1 METTALFRIQ
11 GHFDMP
17 AALSLREQTC
27 EAHSAELVID
37 FSHADRIDDSTLGLL
52 TVNLV
57 LLARRGYAVDL
68 RGLREHQV
76 RLLAHFGIAV
86 DEAGHVRITREG

>member
-1 METTALFRIQ
+1 METTALFRIE
-11 GHFDMP
+11 GHFDVP
-17 AALSLREQTC
+17 AALQLRERTV
-27 EAHSAELVID
+27 EAESPALILD
-37 FSHADRIDDSTLGLL
+37 FSHAQQIDDATLALL

-76 RLLAHFGIAV
+76 RLLRHFGVALDGAGRVCISA
-86 DEAGHVRITREG
+86 EA